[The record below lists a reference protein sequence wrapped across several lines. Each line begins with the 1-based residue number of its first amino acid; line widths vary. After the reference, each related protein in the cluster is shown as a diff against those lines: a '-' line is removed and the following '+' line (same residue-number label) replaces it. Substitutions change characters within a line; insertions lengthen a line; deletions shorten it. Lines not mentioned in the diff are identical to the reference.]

1 MNRFSI
7 DKHEDGW
14 IFQKDGISF
23 IIDGYE
29 IKDDKHWIK
38 NADHAISYFNID
50 GHLYGISNQYNIHKT
65 VEDFH
70 AIMKMQYDIFNTDKQ
85 NLISILNNQKNNTQQ
100 FGRIS

>member
-1 MNRFSI
+1 MNRFNI
-7 DKHEDGW
+7 EKHEDGW

-29 IKDDKHWIK
+29 MKDDKHWIK
-38 NADHAISYFNID
+38 NANTAISYFSID

-70 AIMKMQYDIFNTDKQ
+70 AIMKMQYDIFQADKH
-85 NLISILNNQKNNTQQ
+85 NLLSLQNNQKSNSQQ
-100 FGRIS
+100 RENLS